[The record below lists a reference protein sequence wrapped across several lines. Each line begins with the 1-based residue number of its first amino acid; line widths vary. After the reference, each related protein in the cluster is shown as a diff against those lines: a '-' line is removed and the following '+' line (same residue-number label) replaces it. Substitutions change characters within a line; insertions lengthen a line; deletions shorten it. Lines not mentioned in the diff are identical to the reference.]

1 MVIAKKI
8 IYAKRFE
15 GEPTPSNFRLETE
28 ELPALGSGE
37 ILCEAEYL
45 SVDPYM
51 RPYMSRFPVNS
62 VMIGGQVAKVIESNN
77 PKYPVGSHVF
87 GYFGWRS
94 HSVVKP
100 SEGTVENSMSPDE
113 VTRLDDFEGLP
124 YSLGVG
130 YLGMPGSTAYFG
142 FLELCKPKAGEVV
155 VVTGAAGAVGSLVG
169 QIARIKGC
177 KVIGFAGSDEKC
189 TWLKEELGFDYA
201 FNYKTCDVGK
211 SLNEAAPTGVDCY
224 FDNVGGEISSVIIS
238 KMNKYGR
245 ISVCG
250 SISGYNDTKIRLA
263 PVVQPSFIFNEL
275 KMEGFLVHR
284 WKDRFPEAVK
294 AVRDWIKDGKVKYRE
309 TATKG
314 FENMPQAFMDMLKG
328 KNLGKAVV
336 QA

>member
-8 IYAKRFE
+8 LYAKQFE

-28 ELPALGSGE
+28 KLPALGPGE

-51 RPYMSRFPVNS
+51 RPYMSRYPVNS

-77 PKYPVGSHVF
+77 PKYPVGF
-87 GYFGWRS
+87 
-94 HSVVKP
+94 
-100 SEGTVENSMSPDE
+100 SEGSVENSMSPDE

-142 FLELCKPKAGEVV
+142 FLEICKPKAGEVV
-155 VVTGAAGAVGSLVG
+155 VVTGAAGVVGSLVG
-169 QIARIKGC
+169 QIAKIKGC

-189 TWLKEELGFDYA
+189 IWLKEELGFDYA

-224 FDNVGGEISSVIIS
+224 FDNVGGEISSMIMS

-250 SISGYNDTKIRLA
+250 SISVYNDTKIPLA
-263 PVVQPSFIFNEL
+263 PVVQPYFISNEL

-284 WKDRFPEAVK
+284 WKDRFSEAVK
-294 AVRDWIKDGKVKYRE
+294 AVRDWIKEGKVKYRE